1 MAPLLFAIL
10 PKEGVSY
17 WAYIFPAMIC
27 GTVGVDITYNIT
39 NVFLTTTLPE
49 QQQGLAAAVANS
61 VLFLGVS
68 FFVGWGDFVAEMVD
82 GQREGYKAAFW
93 LGVACAGVALAVL
106 VGWVKI
112 EAARGEDGKE
122 EGESEE
128 GGGV

>member
-49 QQQGLAAAVANS
+49 KQQGLAAAVANS

-68 FFVGWGDFVAEMVD
+68 FFVGWGDFVAEMVE

-93 LGVACAGVALAVL
+93 LGVACAGIALTIL
-106 VGWVKI
+106 FGWVKI
-112 EAARGEDGKE
+112 EAAKGE
-122 EGESEE
+122 EGKDDVVDLS
-128 GGGV
+128 